1 MSKKLSDIGKV
12 KNGYAFKS
20 SFYSKLGQYK
30 IITISNVQKGN
41 FLLEPSNKII
51 EIPKD
56 IQPHQILKKDDILI
70 SLTGNVGR
78 VCKVSADKCLLNQRV
93 GLFQV
98 NSEIN
103 KDYVYHQLNTRKFQL
118 KMEQEGKGAAQKNLS
133 VDDINNFEIFLPNS
147 SEEQKNIADSLNFI
161 EKTILLLEKKIKK
174 KELIKQ
180 GSLQSLLSGKN
191 RLPGF
196 NNKWESKSMGELFK
210 FSGGISI
217 SRDNLGNSGYLYLH
231 YGDIHLSNKTFVN
244 LEKEFNNLPRFD
256 TDKVPKNKLLNHGDI
271 VFVDASEDLDG
282 VNKHWVVENPQNI
295 PFIAGSHT
303 LVAKNSTNMLDV
315 DFTKYCFLLEKVK
328 KQFQT
333 YAVGTKVSGVNKTS
347 IKKINLTF
355 PVDLNEQKA
364 IASIL
369 LAMDKE
375 LDNLNVK
382 LEKLK
387 LLKQGMEE
395 QLLTG
400 KIRLP

>member
-1 MSKKLSDIGKV
+1 MNKFETYKLGNYCKITTGSKNVNDGNKMGEYPFFTCAQEISRSSSFSFDTEAILIAGNGDVGTLHYCNGKFEAYQRTYVLTDFENISPKYLWSQLSFSLKKSLNSDKIGTTLSYIKINNLIDYKFLAPKDEKEQNKIVEALDSIENNINSLKKLI
-12 KNGYAFKS
+12 FK
-20 SFYSKLGQYK
+20 KQ
-30 IITISNVQKGN
+30 
-41 FLLEPSNKII
+41 
-51 EIPKD
+51 
-56 IQPHQILKKDDILI
+56 
-70 SLTGNVGR
+70 
-78 VCKVSADKCLLNQRV
+78 
-93 GLFQV
+93 
-98 NSEIN
+98 
-103 KDYVYHQLNTRKFQL
+103 
-118 KMEQEGKGAAQKNLS
+118 
-133 VDDINNFEIFLPNS
+133 
-147 SEEQKNIADSLNFI
+147 
-161 EKTILLLEKKIKK
+161 
-174 KELIKQ
+174 LIKQ
-180 GSLQSLLSGKN
+180 GTIQNLLTGKK

-196 NNKWESKSMGELFK
+196 NNKWDSKSMGELFK
-210 FSGGISI
+210 FSGGLSI

-282 VNKHWVVENPQNI
+282 VNKHWVVENPKNI

-303 LVAKNSTNMLDV
+303 LVARNSTNMLNI

-347 IKKINLTF
+347 IKKIILSF

-364 IASIL
+364 IANVL

-375 LDNLNVK
+375 LDGLNLK

-400 KIRLP
+400 KIRLSLN